1 MTYLREHVE
10 NRLKMA
16 ELIGPF
22 LRFLVVGSAYGGE
35 DLHETLHSNKATRSL
50 GERLSE
56 DCAKRLD
63 RSRTFET
70 RNTQGDQGRRD
81 SGEHDSGPTCDWES
95 GEKNERLPF
104 AGLSVQC
111 TDQFGGPE
119 EF

>member
-35 DLHETLHSNKATRSL
+35 DLHQTLHSNKTTRSL

-56 DCAKRLD
+56 DC
-63 RSRTFET
+63 SVGPHET
-70 RNTQGDQGRRD
+70 RTPQAGDTERNESRRD
-81 SGEHDSGPTCDWES
+81 SREHDRGPTCDWES
-95 GEKNERLPF
+95 FENERLPF
-104 AGLSVQC
+104 AGLSVQFE
-111 TDQFGGPE
+111 DEFGSLE